1 MKKQIEPQS
10 LTDWKQQSNDNWQPS
25 YSGLGSSLK
34 DDIKKSLIKEQGYL
48 CCYCEQRLPLP
59 TSELPTSH

>member
-1 MKKQIEPQS
+1 MKYMKKQIEPQS
-10 LTDWKQQSNDNWQPS
+10 LTNWKQQSNDNWQPS

-34 DDIKKSLIKEQGYL
+34 DDIKKALIKEQGYL

-59 TSELPTSH
+59 TS